1 MPKIVDH
8 DRKREHILTRC
19 FDLFA
24 RRGYSAV
31 TMREIARKVG
41 VSTGTLYHY
50 FPAKNELFQ
59 QMFELMSRLDTRR
72 AAEEVGEAADRRERL
87 RRLLRF
93 VSINSKH
100 FRNLLLMAMD
110 YYRRHSEDPA
120 ARRFV
125 AETLAYYRRA
135 MRRQLNLVEAGL
147 DRLLFSCL
155 LGMLLQQMLD
165 PDDPDALGQSGFL
178 QLLESVAE
186 PT

>member
-8 DRKREHILTRC
+8 DKKREHILTRC

-59 QMFELMSRLDTRR
+59 QMFELMSRLDARR
-72 AAEEVGEAADRRERL
+72 AAEEVGRGTDRRESL

-100 FRNLLLMAMD
+100 FQNLLLMAMD
-110 YYRRHSEDPA
+110 YYRRHAEDPS

-125 AETLAYYRRA
+125 ATTMAYYRQA

-155 LGMLLQQMLD
+155 LGMLLQRMLD
-165 PDDPDALGQSGFL
+165 PDDPDMLGHAGFL
-178 QLLESVAE
+178 NLLDTVAGA
-186 PT
+186 

>member
-8 DRKREHILTRC
+8 EKRREHILTRC

-59 QMFELMSRLDTRR
+59 QMFALMSRLDARR
-72 AAEEVGEAADRRERL
+72 AAEELGTEEDRRERL

-93 VSINSKH
+93 VSMNSKH
-100 FRNLLLMAMD
+100 FQNLLLMAMD
-110 YYRRHSEDPA
+110 YYRRHSEDRA

-125 AETLAYYRRA
+125 AETMAYYRQT
-135 MRRQLNLVEAGL
+135 MRLHCDLVEAGL
-147 DRLLFSCL
+147 DRILFSCL
-155 LGMLLQQMLD
+155 LGMLVQQMLD
-165 PDDPDALGQSGFL
+165 PDDPDMLGHSGFL
-178 QLLESVAE
+178 NLLDTVAQ
-186 PT
+186 PS